1 MILVLLLPAL
11 VVLLS
16 NKGERKSY
24 YLLLASSNEDWPMLR
39 RFRVPYGDS
48 EKSFQLDEEHL
59 LYHVEPRLPPR
70 PSQKEEEARVT
81 AALENPVGAYK
92 LSDLL
97 NPKDKVVLL
106 TDDWTRTTPVYK
118 IAPIVLEEVLNAG
131 VSEKDIMVIV
141 ARGTHARLSKA
152 QLKRK
157 LGAEIVDRFTV
168 ENHDPESD
176 LVNVGTSKMGTP
188 AMINRRVVEADRKVA
203 IGGIVAHPLMGYGGG
218 AKIIVPGVAGTETI
232 NINHSMGDHPKAA
245 IGIANGNPVRED
257 AEDIA
262 RMVGLDFIVNVI
274 MNPKNEIV
282 GAIAGDVVK
291 AHREGVKIYDAMY
304 GARVVKKADI
314 VVLGASPRDAT
325 LYHGTFALPSAV
337 PFVKEGGTVA
347 WVAPCLSGGG
357 SREDR
362 LSFKE
367 LLLLP
372 PEELM
377 KSIKESAR
385 NRLPPSGSI
394 FDWHTNKVVHRNKVV
409 LVSDN
414 ISQKET
420 EEFGFNYGKSIQAA
434 LDRAMRSEGEEAKV
448 TVIPVGGLT
457 VPIRE

>member
-1 MILVLLLPAL
+1 MALILLTMSPFPVVMSGYAIKLTIPTFQGKRFENTSPLYGMSTVNIYIYTQIARSFASYWEYAKYLNFSLILILVLLLPAL

-16 NKGERKSY
+16 NMGERKSY
-24 YLLLASSNEDWPMLR
+24 YLLLASSNEDWRMLR

-70 PSQKEEEARVT
+70 PSQKEEEARVR

-106 TDDWTRTTPVYK
+106 TDDWTRTTPAYK
-118 IAPIVLEEVLNAG
+118 ITPVVLEEVLNAG
-131 VSEKDIMVIV
+131 VKEKDIMVIV

-152 QLKRK
+152 QLTRK

-168 ENHDPESD
+168 ENHDPECD
-176 LVNVGTSKMGTP
+176 LVNVGTSRMGTP

-203 IGGIVAHPLMGYGGG
+203 IGAIVAHPLMGYGGG

-291 AHREGVKIYDAMY
+291 AHREGVRIYDAMY
-304 GARVVKKADI
+304 GARAVKNADI
-314 VVLGASPRDAT
+314 VVLGASPGT
-325 LYHGTFALPSAV
+325 LPYTTEPSLSQALSP
-337 PFVKEGGTVA
+337 
-347 WVAPCLSGGG
+347 L
-357 SREDR
+357 
-362 LSFKE
+362 
-367 LLLLP
+367 
-372 PEELM
+372 
-377 KSIKESAR
+377 
-385 NRLPPSGSI
+385 
-394 FDWHTNKVVHRNKVV
+394 
-409 LVSDN
+409 
-414 ISQKET
+414 QK
-420 EEFGFNYGKSIQAA
+420 
-434 LDRAMRSEGEEAKV
+434 RGE
-448 TVIPVGGLT
+448 P
-457 VPIRE
+457 